1 MKTTDVPFAA
11 LRLQYQLARIP
22 LQLIEAQ
29 MAAWMGSEAPP
40 RLFYERWLGGLDAT
54 VGNLLGDP
62 KLEERSA
69 ALIDGS
75 DALDRAAQ
83 LDATATQ
90 QQAQADD
97 ELKAKRDN
105 AIKDQKGARAP
116 KERQVKEARTAAEQ
130 RKRAA
135 AQAAEKRDRRRQAA
149 GRRRGPAQ
157 EFGRSR
163 QARRTGQ
170 DYGGRADSHRGC
182 RVQAQRCSGN
192 TQRRCRQARTGGPG
206 RAIGRRGEAETPVRA
221 GERCLTTDR
230 DRVSMSRTGFG
241 WSWPRTS
248 SPTSGVSMT
257 SHRPR
262 REDHRT
268 ARRDGTRC
276 ATSSASER
284 SSLPVCW
291 AAPARRAASPRRRR
305 GRLRDADPSCGSRVA
320 RPAAGRRTHHEQRRP
335 GPRRRSHQTRQ
346 QRRPHY
352 HRRPGP
358 PCRISYCGPDGADH
372 DDLRLTFCVNE
383 EGEIHNLPVNRLA
396 TELWWHYD
404 RRARGSVAVVAHSSS
419 TVSRARAVG
428 LTAGGS
434 VRYMC
439 TTPRGRLQCRTHGSD
454 DQASHVVWRRLICG
468 GFRAARALHL
478 D

>member
-1 MKTTDVPFAA
+1 MKTTDVPFAV
-11 LRLQYQLARIP
+11 LRFQYQLARIP

-62 KLEERSA
+62 KLEERGA
-69 ALIDGS
+69 ALIEGS

-90 QQAQADD
+90 KQEQADD

-105 AIKDQKGARAP
+105 AIKDQKGARAR
-116 KERQVKEARTAAEQ
+116 ERASSQGSADRCRTAEARRGTGCREA
-130 RKRAA
+130 
-135 AQAAEKRDRRRQAA
+135 DRRRQAA
-149 GRRRGPAQ
+149 GRRRGCPAQ
-157 EFGRSR
+157 EFGRSG

-170 DYGGRADSHRGC
+170 DCGGRADSHRGC

-192 TQRRCRQARTGGPG
+192 TQRRCRHERTGGPG

-248 SPTSGVSMT
+248 SPTSGVSMNNSPPT
-257 SHRPR
+257 PR
-262 REDHRT
+262 RSPH
-268 ARRDGTRC
+268 C
-276 ATSSASER
+276 ATRRHPLRDVVGIRAVLAARLLGRTGPAST
-284 SSLPVCW
+284 
-291 AAPARRAASPRRRR
+291 SPRRRR
-305 GRLRDADPSCGSRVA
+305 GRLRDADPSFGSRVA

-358 PCRISYCGPDGADH
+358 PCRISSA
-372 DDLRLTFCVNE
+372 
-383 EGEIHNLPVNRLA
+383 A
-396 TELWWHYD
+396 T
-404 RRARGSVAVVAHSSS
+404 SKPS
-419 TVSRARAVG
+419 TGTAAPTAPTTTTYESPSASTKKVRSTTSRSTG
-428 LTAGGS
+428 
-434 VRYMC
+434 
-439 TTPRGRLQCRTHGSD
+439 
-454 DQASHVVWRRLICG
+454 
-468 GFRAARALHL
+468 
-478 D
+478 